1 MRKYGLIELG
11 LAAVMLTSAS
21 AASEGADVSRG
32 PAYSPPPPPI
42 PFVYNWTGFYAG
54 VYAGVGW
61 SDGDSGGSSGF
72 IGGGQVGFNYQ
83 INQWVLGVEGDFAGT
98 TIKDSVNATV
108 VGPGAVITGNAQA
121 SLDWV
126 STLAPRVGYAFD
138 RWLVYG
144 KLGAA
149 WAHGTGSA
157 SASINGSPVGSI
169 SVGESVS
176 GMVVGVGAEYALWD
190 NWSAKIEY
198 NMMDFGNNGPF
209 ADNKFN
215 VIKAG
220 INYRFGGAGWRF

>member
-1 MRKYGLIELG
+1 MSKHGSIKLA
-11 LAAVMLTSAS
+11 LAAAMLASTSAV
-21 AASEGADVSRG
+21 SEAGDLGSS
-32 PAYSPPPPPI
+32 PAYRLPQPPM
-42 PFVYNWTGFYAG
+42 PFAWNGFYAG
-54 VYAGVGW
+54 AHAGLGW
-61 SDGDSGGSSGF
+61 SSGDGSDSGGTSSGL

-83 INQWVLGVEGDFAGT
+83 ISQWVFGIEADLAGT
-98 TIKDSVNATV
+98 TIKDSASATV

-149 WAHGTGSA
+149 WAHGTGTA

-215 VIKAG
+215 ILKAG
-220 INYRFGGAGWRF
+220 FNYRFGGPGF